1 LHNKFGFCFLIRTI
15 SSLITIVISMAL
27 ITKKKIPFK
36 ISPRLR
42 KYLGKYG
49 REKALPIKYTDLLRF
64 DNAFPLYDKK
74 GKDTLWETVMYPQ
87 NDLEEIYDALKIIYA
102 DLKTDGDA
110 AVIKHLVVDRVDT
123 CTYANT
129 KPFRIRIVNRINDN
143 HDYFYIKLADASRV
157 YGLELEHLLSPNVM
171 GYCTHEDTLVEEHI
185 AGIPADQFMNNHL
198 HDANFNPIRL
208 SKEFVKFNERCFV
221 RLLGDMHSS
230 NFVII
235 VTPDFEDFHYRLRA
249 IDFDQQS
256 YEASKS
262 VYMPQYFK
270 QNNAMINMGMNFL
283 TPVSVNQYQA
293 EERTLIANRLRE
305 ERIRMH
311 DLIETMKKDN
321 LSLPENLESLKLD
334 LSKHYHNQDFLKC
347 RSMGEV
353 VELSLK
359 LVLVH

>member
-1 LHNKFGFCFLIRTI
+1 MLHYFVVEILLYLIFFRT
-15 SSLITIVISMAL
+15 MAL

-36 ISPRLR
+36 ISSKLR
-42 KYLGKYG
+42 KYLAKYD
-49 REKALPIKYTDLLRF
+49 REKNLPIKYSDLLRF

-87 NDLEEIYDALKIIYA
+87 NDLEEIYEALKIIYA

-110 AVIKHLVVDRVDT
+110 SVIKHLVVDRVDT

-129 KPFRIRIVNRINDN
+129 KPFRIRIVNKINDN
-143 HDYFYIKLADASRV
+143 HDYFYIKLADASRI

-171 GYCTHEDTLVEEHI
+171 SYRTNDDTLVEEHI

-198 HDANFNPIRL
+198 NDANFNPIRL

-230 NFVII
+230 NFVVI
-235 VTPDFEDFHYRLRA
+235 VTPDFEDFHYRIRA

-270 QNNAMINMGMNFL
+270 QNTALIQMGMKNL
-283 TPVSVNQYQA
+283 TAESVKQYQA

-305 ERIRMH
+305 EKGRMH
-311 DLIETMKKDN
+311 DLIETMKKDTI
-321 LSLPENLESLKLD
+321 SLPENLESLKND
-334 LSKHYHNQDFLKC
+334 LAKHYNKPAFIDCK
-347 RSMGEV
+347 SMGEV

-359 LVLVH
+359 LVLIH